1 MISEMFNRQD
11 FKKAP
16 RNRGC
21 VRSFNKIKILKMYCK
36 KSTSQVIKNAYLL

>member
-16 RNRGC
+16 RNRAC